1 MTGHEG
7 LKVDKKELLLERL
20 RQRSESSLASGGDG
34 FIFASMLAFD
44 IGLNTRTIREML
56 NSAVRNGTLEK
67 MERGAGRAHKYR
79 TIQ

>member
-1 MTGHEG
+1 M
-7 LKVDKKELLLERL
+7 DKKALLFERL
-20 RQRSESSLASGGDG
+20 RQRSESSLASGGYG

-44 IGLNTRTIREML
+44 IGLNTRTIRGML
-56 NSAVRNGTLEK
+56 DSAVKNGNLEK